1 MNSLNSM
8 GGQNSHL
15 KQNMQDPDESIKDHT
30 STPRRMSHLSY
41 YGNVNIP
48 VVVKLGICLSR
59 TAALVFSVELF
70 YPSEYPTPRQQPM
83 AGEGGT
89 TKQPAESHSP
99 EDTNEATNWW
109 NLL

>member
-1 MNSLNSM
+1 LSQSSRIL
-8 GGQNSHL
+8 L
-15 KQNMQDPDESIKDHT
+15 HT
-30 STPRRMSHLSY
+30 IIEEEEKSVREEVPHLSY

-48 VVVKLGICLSR
+48 VVVELGICLSR
-59 TAALVFSVELF
+59 TSALVFSVELF

-99 EDTNEATNWW
+99 EDTNEVTNWW